1 MPCFSQPIRVEQTP
15 EQRRAEVRKVITDI
29 DKLIAKRKIGL
40 KVGPQGAV
48 AFIGLTEAQRA
59 GMTDV
64 CVYNLLMQRG
74 SESMKT
80 AVRTAEMLAGRG
92 VSQTALKAGIH
103 THDGGGSWHPRG

>member
-1 MPCFSQPIRVEQTP
+1 MPCFSKPRVNQTP
-15 EQRRAEVRKVITDI
+15 EQRRVEVKKVITDI
-29 DKLIAKRKIGL
+29 DKLIAKRKIGI

-48 AFIGLTEAQRA
+48 TFTGLTQAQR
-59 GMTDV
+59 GDMTDV
-64 CVYNLLMQRG
+64 CIYNLLMQRG

-103 THDGGGSWHPRG
+103 SHDGGSSWHPRG